1 MHAQALEKMAYVH
14 AMVGAGKYDAPLIL
28 IFAAA
33 PTTPIEEAAMNEP
46 PDPRPINTAVA
57 RPLIYAMA
65 TAAGIAVANIYYN
78 QPMLGLIEADLPG
91 ELSGLVPTATQLGY
105 AAGLFLLV
113 PLGDIVERR
122 RLVTVQ
128 FMLLAVALVLA
139 ALAPSALLLVLASLL
154 VGLASTVAQQIVPF
168 AAHLS
173 SPERRGATVG
183 MVLAGILTGILL
195 SRTLAGFV
203 ATYGGWREMFWLGVP
218 MALAAGVLMRAKLPH
233 SRPDSQ
239 MGYGRLLHSILHLW
253 NEFPALRLAAATQ
266 AMIFAA
272 FTAFWTVLAFRLQAP
287 PFGLGAD
294 VAGLFGIIG
303 AAGIFAA
310 PLAGRFADARGPTPV
325 VVVGAMLTLVS
336 WLVFGAWTS
345 IAGLALGVVLLDFAT
360 QSALVS
366 NQHIVFSLR
375 PEARGRLNT
384 VLMGTMFLGG
394 ALGSATGTAAWKAGG
409 WNAVVLLG
417 LAFALIATLLQA
429 INVLRRRKTVRLPG
443 ENPQ

>member
-1 MHAQALEKMAYVH
+1 MNQHHTQGL
-14 AMVGAGKYDAPLIL
+14 PP
-28 IFAAA
+28 AAS
-33 PTTPIEEAAMNEP
+33 
-46 PDPRPINTAVA
+46 

-91 ELSGLVPTATQLGY
+91 RMTGLVPTATQLGY

-122 RLVTVQ
+122 RLVVVQ
-128 FMLLAVALVLA
+128 FGLLALALVLA
-139 ALAPSALLLVLASLL
+139 ALAPTALLLATASLL

-218 MALAAGVLMRAKLPH
+218 MALAAGVLMRMKLPH

-239 MGYGRLLHSILHLW
+239 LGYGRLLHSILHLW
-253 NEFPALRLAAATQ
+253 KEFPALRLAAVTQ

-294 VAGLFGIIG
+294 VAGLFGIVG

-310 PLAGRFADARGPTPV
+310 PLAGRFADARGPAPV
-325 VVVGAMLTLVS
+325 VVMGAVLTLVS

-345 IAGLALGVVLLDFAT
+345 LAGLVVGVVLLDFAT

-375 PEARGRLNT
+375 PEARARLNT

-394 ALGSATGTAAWKAGG
+394 AFGSAAGTVAWQAGG
-409 WNAVVLLG
+409 WNAVVALG
-417 LAFALIATLLQA
+417 AGLGAVATALQLMG
-429 INVLRRRKTVRLPG
+429 RRRRHSQAQARDAT
-443 ENPQ
+443 

>member
-1 MHAQALEKMAYVH
+1 MNPLHTQQLPPQAAS
-14 AMVGAGKYDAPLIL
+14 
-28 IFAAA
+28 
-33 PTTPIEEAAMNEP
+33 
-46 PDPRPINTAVA
+46 

-91 ELSGLVPTATQLGY
+91 RMTGLVPTATQLGY

-113 PLGDIVERR
+113 PLGDLVERR
-122 RLVTVQ
+122 RLVVLQ
-128 FMLLAVALVLA
+128 FGLLALALVLA
-139 ALAPSALLLVLASLL
+139 ALAPTALLLVAASLL

-218 MALAAGVLMRAKLPH
+218 MALAAGVLMRVKLPH

-239 MGYGRLLHSILHLW
+239 LGYGRLLHSILHLW
-253 NEFPALRLAAATQ
+253 KEFPALRLAAVTQ
-266 AMIFAA
+266 ATIFAA

-287 PFGLGAD
+287 PFGMGAD
-294 VAGLFGIIG
+294 VAGLFGIVG

-310 PLAGRFADARGPTPV
+310 PLAGRFADARGPAPV
-325 VVVGAMLTLVS
+325 VVMGAVLVLAS

-345 IAGLALGVVLLDFAT
+345 LAGLVVGVVLLDFAT

-375 PEARGRLNT
+375 PEARARLNT

-394 ALGSATGTAAWKAGG
+394 AFGSAAGTAAWQAAG
-409 WNAVVLLG
+409 WNAVVALG
-417 LAFALIATLLQA
+417 VGLGAVATALQLIG
-429 INVLRRRKTVRLPG
+429 RRRMQNQAQAR
-443 ENPQ
+443 EAI